1 MSKGFKIILFITIPL
16 IVIFGG
22 IYIFI
27 GNDIPNKTKS
37 KSNIVENNEPKKIT
51 KSVIPKGI
59 QMDAEQITIT
69 ENTLDFNCNII
80 NNAKKTIDLK
90 SVTVIIRD
98 EKDEDITQFDITL
111 NTALKSNEGMNI
123 STQALVNTSSE
134 KQTIIYIFN

>member
-59 QMDAEQITIT
+59 QIDAEQITIT

>member
-59 QMDAEQITIT
+59 QIDAEQITIT

-90 SVTVIIRD
+90 SVMVIIRD